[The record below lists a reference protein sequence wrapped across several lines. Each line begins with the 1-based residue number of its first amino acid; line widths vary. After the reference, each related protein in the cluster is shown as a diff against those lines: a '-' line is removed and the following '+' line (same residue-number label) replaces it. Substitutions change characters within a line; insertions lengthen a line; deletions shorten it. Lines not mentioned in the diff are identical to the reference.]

1 MSVSVCRMSV
11 CCLCIR
17 KEFVE
22 AYLRYIFSDSASE
35 QYSAFSAGFLKVC
48 GGEILSL
55 FQPCELMAMVVGN
68 SNYNWEV
75 MEKVRIWVN
84 HTVGSQMTCFVL
96 GYNRIAASVI
106 APLSQTVSDGY
117 SRLFLN

>member
-1 MSVSVCRMSV
+1 MNLLENEVFIPYKLFVFKPKLGRSQLRRVPLPSVPVTGVCR
-11 CCLCIR
+11 LCIR

-35 QYSAFSAGFLKVC
+35 QYTAFSTGFLKVC

-75 MEKVRIWVN
+75 MEKVRIWDRYPPSL
-84 HTVGSQMTCFVL
+84 TAL
-96 GYNRIAASVI
+96 
-106 APLSQTVSDGY
+106 
-117 SRLFLN
+117 

>member
-1 MSVSVCRMSV
+1 MSVSITSV
-11 CCLCIR
+11 CCLPIR

-84 HTVGSQMTCFVL
+84 HTLGSLMMRFAFWYL
-96 GYNRIAASVI
+96 I
-106 APLSQTVSDGY
+106 
-117 SRLFLN
+117 

>member
-1 MSVSVCRMSV
+1 MCYSHQVLMMGGAVSVSIPSV
-11 CCLCIR
+11 CCLPIR

-75 MEKVRIWVN
+75 MEKVRLASS
-84 HTVGSQMTCFVL
+84 HTPALQ
-96 GYNRIAASVI
+96 
-106 APLSQTVSDGY
+106 
-117 SRLFLN
+117 